1 MSNKITIVPTSHTDF
16 ELDTLFLIDD
26 DVMIRIEE
34 CDDGWDFTLYDPLS
48 MKERDGGQ
56 LDRPDM
62 TKEEAIREI
71 YRVFDKSCRCP
82 KKGGADDCI

>member
-34 CDDGWDFTLYDPLS
+34 CDDGWDFTLYDPWS

-71 YRVFDKSCRCP
+71 YRVCDISMV
-82 KKGGADDCI
+82 

>member
-71 YRVFDKSCRCP
+71 YQWTITEQGEEHD
-82 KKGGADDCI
+82 

>member
-1 MSNKITIVPTSHTDF
+1 MSNKIAIVPTSHPDF
-16 ELDTLFLIDD
+16 EPDTLFLIDD

-34 CDDGWDFTLYDPLS
+34 CNDGWDFTLFDPWS

-62 TKEEAIREI
+62 LKEDAIREI
-71 YRVFDKSCRCP
+71 YQWYEQQ
-82 KKGGADDCI
+82 